1 MTFWTS
7 ITKAH
12 TRLWK
17 CGFETGAL
25 DGVFFMK
32 CLLWMAFLNGVF
44 QHVHRP
50 PSEAT
55 ALCSFNPSQ
64 VAFDIETVD
73 LLDRSDG
80 ITPKNFSRVKL
91 FLVFSWYFPCIF
103 NIGMSGVFWRTISEL
118 TVLVTEKFTLSAFRK
133 WRKWQL
139 RRNEQMR
146 RKWQRQA
153 SVIIID
159 LPPPRKNQHNS
170 EKL

>member
-1 MTFWTS
+1 MFCFTRRFIRLLSVYLLCTWCDRSTRLLFLLCHLATTNDFLNLHNKS
-7 ITKAH
+7 TH

-32 CLLWMAFLNGVF
+32 CLLWKAFLNGVF

-55 ALCSFNPSQ
+55 VLCSFNPSQ

-80 ITPKNFSRVKL
+80 ITPKNFSRMKL

-103 NIGMSGVFWRTISEL
+103 NIGMSGVFL
-118 TVLVTEKFTLSAFRK
+118 AYY
-133 WRKWQL
+133 
-139 RRNEQMR
+139 
-146 RKWQRQA
+146 
-153 SVIIID
+153 
-159 LPPPRKNQHNS
+159 
-170 EKL
+170 